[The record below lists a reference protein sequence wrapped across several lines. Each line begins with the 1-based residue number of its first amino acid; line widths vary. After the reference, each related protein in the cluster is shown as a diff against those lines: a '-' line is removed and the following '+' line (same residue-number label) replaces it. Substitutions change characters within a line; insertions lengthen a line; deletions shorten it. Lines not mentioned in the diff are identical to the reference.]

1 MTIERLLKQMR
12 KPPPHYGYQILET
25 GGPLTRNST
34 TAV

>member
-1 MTIERLLKQMR
+1 MTIERLLKQRR
-12 KPPPHYGYQILET
+12 KPPPHYGYQIL